1 MADSKSPMDPKGSTE
16 PKQGGFGAF
25 AQQYRDRW
33 AAGHPDAKRTSGEE
47 PSATTP
53 EPATS
58 ADDEASGPAGQ
69 P

>member
-33 AAGHPDAKRTSGEE
+33 AAGHPDAKPTSGEE
-47 PSATTP
+47 TSATTP
-53 EPATS
+53 GRDAPA
-58 ADDEASGPAGQ
+58 ADEAPGSAGQ